1 MSESAQALQPAQPDY
16 DWDFFLAHA
25 GDDLPIAQS
34 LYLKLNPPAK
44 VFLDAVSMLPGDDWD
59 LTLSQAQRSS
69 LISVIL
75 VSSKVEKA
83 YYQREEIAAAI
94 DMARQDPRTHRVI
107 PVYLTAKPVPR
118 TDIPYGLKLKHSLYV
133 PDPGD
138 LTEAGQLLLKTLEVM
153 KHYEEKKTQ
162 TVTNQRMALEKLV
175 NGRNGVDVLVGFNEV
190 TKFVRPLLYTLIVLL
205 ILMIIVLAVSILVPS
220 DVRGLLAAI
229 SGSLSAL
236 LLLSILWLSARSL
249 KYAPVIAE
257 GRINGG

>member
-1 MSESAQALQPAQPDY
+1 MSDPLAAQQPAKPAY

-25 GDDLPIAQS
+25 GDDLSVAQN
-34 LYLKLNPPAK
+34 LYVKLDPPAK

-59 LTLSQAQRSS
+59 VTLSEAQRSS

-75 VSSKVEKA
+75 VSTTTEKA

-94 DMARQDPRTHRVI
+94 DMARNDPRTHRVV
-107 PVYLTAKPVPR
+107 PVYLNAKQIPG
-118 TDIPYGLKLKHSLYV
+118 DQIPYGLKLKHSLYV
-133 PDPGD
+133 PESGD
-138 LTEAGQLLLKTLEVM
+138 MTETGQQLLKTLGVM
-153 KHYEEKKTQ
+153 KQYEEKKTQ
-162 TVTNQRMALEKLV
+162 VVTNQRVALEKLV
-175 NGRNGVDVLVGFNEV
+175 NGRSGTEVLAGFNEV

-205 ILMIIVLAVSILVPS
+205 VLMIGVLVISILIPS

-229 SGSLSAL
+229 SGSLAAL

-249 KYAPVIAE
+249 KFAPLIAE